1 MPDID
6 MKTHSAGGLSNP
18 VVSICIPTFN
28 GSNTIE
34 ATLKSCLEQ
43 TYNSIEIIISDDNS
57 SDETLSEISKFNDS
71 RIVVLPPHVSSG
83 AANNW
88 NRTISAARGRFIKM
102 MGQDDLLS
110 PNCIQTEIDTILGA
124 PGVSPSFCFSTR
136 SIIDDS
142 NVKIIESRGWIPMNG
157 KCSIDDAVKQIVR
170 SGGNPIGEPVVGLI
184 DSIALS
190 QTGGYRGSYLIDLN
204 MWLDLL
210 KIGPAIHTQNTLMSF
225 RIGKSSW
232 SFRLRDSQNSEI
244 RDFLRMLRG
253 DYPELVTIRD
263 LFLGTILAY
272 LKPKLRIALI
282 VTRSMI

>member
-184 DSIALS
+184 DSIALRMEWATS
-190 QTGGYRGSYLIDLN
+190 WD
-204 MWLDLL
+204 
-210 KIGPAIHTQNTLMSF
+210 
-225 RIGKSSW
+225 SS
-232 SFRLRDSQNSEI
+232 I
-244 RDFLRMLRG
+244 
-253 DYPELVTIRD
+253 T
-263 LFLGTILAY
+263 LFLEMAIE
-272 LKPKLRIALI
+272 
-282 VTRSMI
+282 